1 MPLFGRKKAP
11 VEKVPQVEA
20 APPPPDSLDVLHGP
34 NDVFYTVRDPWQWVM
49 QEVAE
54 GSENVQEVQK
64 VADLPTGKIAAAAA
78 ASASAEGAGAVPTP
92 LSASQRRRKKKP
104 VGPCTLRIE
113 VPGSNGEIIEAVH
126 GSSEALDGLEDKD
139 ELVRTI
145 QRCRCEHLEL
155 SPPSRLLNWDVTKE
169 ECMNLVGDSLPG
181 LVSNEKD
188 APEERIAVLKE
199 PMGSRGTGIFFVKDV
214 VQIHEIIEEHRKR
227 AVDEPEFLDNLI
239 AAKGRIPSWG
249 KL

>member
-1 MPLFGRKKAP
+1 MPLFGRKKAAA
-11 VEKVPQVEA
+11 EKAPQAEA
-20 APPPPDSLDVLHGP
+20 APPVPDSLDVLNGP
-34 NDVFYTVRDPWQWVM
+34 HDVFYTVRDPWQWVM

-54 GSENVQEVQK
+54 GSDNVQEVQK
-64 VADLPTGKIAAAAA
+64 AADLPTGKIAAAAA
-78 ASASAEGAGAVPTP
+78 ASASADGAVPTP
-92 LSASQRRRKKKP
+92 LSAPQRRRRKKP
-104 VGPCTLRIE
+104 VGPCTLRLE
-113 VPGSNGEIIEAVH
+113 VPDANGEIIEAVH

-188 APEERIAVLKE
+188 SPEERIAVLKE
-199 PMGSRGTGIFFVKDV
+199 PMGSRGTGVFFVKDA

-227 AVDEPEFLDNLI
+227 AVAEPEFLDNLI
-239 AAKGRIPSWG
+239 AVKGRIPSWG
-249 KL
+249 KS